1 MAHKT
6 LTVSEEAY
14 DALARLK
21 TNNESF
27 TEVILRLSK
36 QREAGKLSEYIE
48 TMEPD
53 EDLAR
58 NVETVSKSLRSR
70 QMRKIRI

>member
-21 TNNESF
+21 TQNESF

-36 QREAGKLSEYIE
+36 EKEVGTLSQYVEKIEADDELALNIE
-48 TMEPD
+48 TS
-53 EDLAR
+53 A
-58 NVETVSKSLRSR
+58 K
-70 QMRKIRI
+70 

>member
-21 TNNESF
+21 TQNESF

-36 QREAGKLSEYIE
+36 QTEVGKLSEYIE
-48 TMEPD
+48 TMKPD
-53 EDLAR
+53 QDLA
-58 NVETVSKSLRSR
+58 NEIEKVSKDFRSSR
-70 QMRKIRI
+70 LRKIRI